1 VRLFRCDV
9 VVVAVVVVIAGERR
23 DEGRQRDDELCQRG
37 ETAAERGQRYGRSSA
52 GLLQRGLGTHT
63 LLFLEAD
70 VWSLCCTLFNLN
82 QLFQPLCE
90 ISMSLVCVLGVP
102 TRAHTASH
110 ASARQMWRW
119 VRAP

>member
-1 VRLFRCDV
+1 
-9 VVVAVVVVIAGERR
+9 VAVVVVAEERR
-23 DEGRQRDDELCQRG
+23 GYDRERKCCSREDMA
-37 ETAAERGQRYGRSSA
+37 TAERGHGYGRESV

-70 VWSLCCTLFNLN
+70 VWSLCCTLLNLN

-90 ISMSLVCVLGVP
+90 ISMSLVRVLGVP